1 MPTSDMALVR
11 RWINDSDGEA
21 FAEIVAR
28 HSAMVYG
35 TCVRILG
42 DAVEAEDVTQDCF
55 IKLGEGR
62 NLVGASLGGLLHTLA
77 THLSLNRLRAQ
88 SRRRRREIAYALDA
102 QERVEVD
109 WDDVQHHVDEAM
121 ADLPQRIREPI
132 IAHFLE
138 GQTHRAIAEANGVD
152 ESTVRYRIKKGIQ
165 EIRTFLNRRGIP
177 VGAALGAML
186 EARLAESVVVPMSLA
201 AALGKLAIAGSPT
214 VAVGASKLAIIG
226 GSMLMLKKAAL
237 AAAALVAVLGAS
249 YAVLSMRETP
259 PSRPSPQPSE
269 GAPTASASEA
279 DTRPSDAVAAEN
291 TRVPTDA
298 VDPLRATAKAPD
310 EGATQVPSEQDRPS
324 EKPGPRTYT
333 SKDIPPDNAFHYF
346 LLAAELMPS
355 IPFQDVDAIWTRI
368 KRDGFPD
375 DAVFQALLGSYQ
387 DAFDAIR
394 TGLDVGNAVIPLPAG
409 PSGVPPSLAKF
420 RDLARVMAIE
430 AQYAAARGDYTAAFD
445 EYATLLGFTNEST
458 RGGVLVAGLVGFA
471 LKKIAADSL
480 VETLRWGGAEPEGLR
495 LIIDRIQA
503 LDREAYRGWEMIEA
517 ERQAIAS
524 WQAEGTVDGMAV
536 RSEQDLDQD
545 YATYSEYLALPF
557 HQAQQ
562 VDVDAIAAADAS
574 RQILI
579 PALVNIAVSEA
590 RIAARLRGAMVLA
603 AVELYEAQNAT
614 YPTALADLVPD
625 CLAALPTDP
634 FTGEPFAYASTESD
648 YLLYSA
654 GPDMQDDGGSPL
666 SPQGRFNERT
676 GDMVFHSGSR

>member
-1 MPTSDMALVR
+1 MPTSDVALVR
-11 RWINDSDGEA
+11 RWINDSDGDA
-21 FAEIVAR
+21 FAEIVGR

-102 QERVEVD
+102 KGHVEID
-109 WDDVQHHVDEAM
+109 WDDVRRHVDEAM
-121 ADLPQRIREPI
+121 ADLPQKIRDPI

-138 GQTHRAIAEANGVD
+138 GQTHRAIAQAHGID
-152 ESTVRYRIKKGIQ
+152 ESTVRYRIKKGIE

-177 VGAALGAML
+177 VGAALGAMMA
-186 EARLAESVVVPMSLA
+186 ARLAQSVVVPTSLA
-201 AALGKLAIAGSPT
+201 AALGKLAIAGSP
-214 VAVGASKLAIIG
+214 AMAGGASKLAIIG

-237 AAAALVAVLGAS
+237 AGAALVAVLGAS
-249 YAVLSMRETP
+249 YAVLSTRETP
-259 PSRPSPQPSE
+259 PSRPSRRPSE
-269 GAPTASASEA
+269 RAPTTGGSEA
-279 DTRPSDAVAAEN
+279 DTRAGGTVAAEN
-291 TRVPTDA
+291 TGAATDT

-310 EGATQVPSEQDRPS
+310 EGATQVLSEQDRPS
-324 EKPGPRTYT
+324 DEPGPRTYT

-346 LLAAELMPS
+346 LLATELMPN
-355 IPFQDVDAIWTRI
+355 IPFQDVDALWTRI

-394 TGLDVGNAVIPLPAG
+394 TGLEVGNAMMPLPG

-430 AQYAAARGDYTAAFD
+430 AQYTAALGDHAAAFD

-458 RGGVLVAGLVGFA
+458 RAGILVAGLVGFA
-471 LKKIAADSL
+471 LKNVAADSL
-480 VETLRWGGAEPEGLR
+480 METLNWGGADPEGLR
-495 LIIDRIQA
+495 LIIDRMEA
-503 LDREAYRGWEMIEA
+503 LDGAAYRGWEMIVA

-524 WQAEGTVDGMAV
+524 WQAQGAVDGMAV

-557 HQAQQ
+557 HEAQQ
-562 VDVDAIAAADAS
+562 VDVDA
-574 RQILI
+574 
-579 PALVNIAVSEA
+579 PAVATMAVSEA
-590 RIAARLRGAMVLA
+590 RVSARLRGAMVLA
-603 AVELYEAQNAT
+603 AIELYDAENGA

-625 CLAALPTDP
+625 YLAALPTDP
-634 FTGEPFAYASTESD
+634 FTGEPFGYAPTESG

-666 SPQGRFNERT
+666 SPQGRFNERK
-676 GDMVFHSGSR
+676 GDMVFHPGSW